1 MKKILAAMSGGVDS
15 AVSVLLLEQQGY
27 TVGGATMLLQACG
40 LQEAEDARR
49 SAETLGIEFYCFHW
63 QEAFRRFV
71 IDPFKQVYMDGG
83 TPNPCIFCNKTLKF
97 GAFLD
102 KALELGYDGMA
113 TGHYARIRR
122 ENGRTLIYTAKD
134 QTKDQT
140 YMLYGLTQR
149 QLQHVLLPMGEYTK
163 EEARELAGMAGLPA
177 ASKRDSQ
184 DICFIPDG
192 DYLSFLIRDG
202 VIPQPGRFVGPNGED
217 LGPHKGLEAYTMGQ
231 RRGLDVAYGSRI
243 YVVGKRNT
251 DILLGP
257 NEALFTNRVQVQ
269 DVNFI
274 PFDRLDAPIRAQAKI
289 RYTPKTAPCTIYPT
303 DTGAELVFDEPQRAV
318 TPGQAAVFYDG
329 DLLLGGGTIMD
340 TKKDGI

>member
-15 AVSVLLLEQQGY
+15 AVSVLLLQRQGY

-40 LQEAEDARR
+40 MQEAEDARR
-49 SAETLGIEFYCFHW
+49 SAQTLGIDFYCFQW
-63 QEAFRRFV
+63 QDAFRQFV
-71 IDPFKQVYMDGG
+71 IEPFKQVYMAGG

-122 ENGRTLIYTAKD
+122 ENGRSLIYTAKD
-134 QTKDQT
+134 RAKDQT

-149 QLQHVLLPMGEYTK
+149 QLRHVLLPMGEYTK
-163 EEARELAGMAGLPA
+163 AEARELAGLSGLPA

-192 DYLSFLIRDG
+192 DYLSFLLGDG
-202 VIPQPGRFVGPNGED
+202 VVPQTGRFIGPNGED
-217 LGPHKGLEAYTMGQ
+217 LGSHKGLEAYTMGQ

-243 YVVGKRNT
+243 YVVGKRGT

-257 NEALFTNRVQVQ
+257 NEALFTNRVAVT
-269 DVNFI
+269 DVNYI
-274 PFDRLDAPIRAQAKI
+274 PFDRLDAPIRAQAKV
-289 RYTPKTAPCTIYPT
+289 RYTPNAAPCTIYPT
-303 DTGAELVFDEPQRAV
+303 ETGAELVFDEPQRAV

-329 DLLLGGGTIMD
+329 DLLLGGGTIM
-340 TKKDGI
+340 